1 MTVEMARTGVWLRIV
16 EMQRPVRAAILMA
29 VALTVLAAGLLPCA
43 GTLCCKAEKTATM
56 HAQMPCCVPSMA
68 QRDTRTEPST
78 AAAIALPL
86 QQEIATTV
94 ATSISEPP
102 ARNDAHARTF
112 ADAPAPP
119 PTPPLFLL
127 NEQFLI

>member
-1 MTVEMARTGVWLRIV
+1 
-16 EMQRPVRAAILMA
+16 MA

-43 GTLCCKAEKTATM
+43 DALCCKNEKTATV

-68 QRDTRTEPST
+68 QRDTRTELST
-78 AAAIALPL
+78 AAQITLPL
-86 QQEIATTV
+86 QKQIAVTLV
-94 ATSISEPP
+94 PHVVEPP
-102 ARNDAHARTF
+102 ARTDPHARTF
-112 ADAPAPP
+112 AGAPAPP